1 MNTVIKNFTPHII
14 NIFDGEASV
23 TYPVDGPAPRL
34 ATVRTSLGFLAGH
47 HVVRTAFGEIT
58 GLPPKEENVVLVVS
72 AMVAEAAPER
82 DDLAYPGEAVRD
94 AGGKIVGATGLCAGP
109 GLAARLL
116 RK

>member
-1 MNTVIKNFTPHII
+1 MNTVKNFTPHIV

-34 ATVRTSLGFLAGH
+34 ATVRTSLGTVGGH
-47 HVVRTAFGEIT
+47 EMVRTAFGALE
-58 GLPPKEENVVLVVS
+58 GLPPREEGVILIVS

-82 DDLAYPGEAVRD
+82 DDLASPGEARRD
-94 AGGKIVGATGLCAGP
+94 EGGKIVGATGLCAGP

>member
-1 MNTVIKNFTPHII
+1 MKTIKNHTPHQITI
-14 NIFDGEASV
+14 HDGDKSV
-23 TYPVDGPAPRL
+23 VYEKVGAPPRL
-34 ATVRTSLGFLAGH
+34 ATVRTAVGDVGGH
-47 HVVRTAFGEIT
+47 EVVRTSFGTLE
-58 GLPPKEENVVLVVS
+58 GLPPREEDVLLIVS

-94 AGGKIVGATGLCAGP
+94 ADGKIIGARGLCAGP